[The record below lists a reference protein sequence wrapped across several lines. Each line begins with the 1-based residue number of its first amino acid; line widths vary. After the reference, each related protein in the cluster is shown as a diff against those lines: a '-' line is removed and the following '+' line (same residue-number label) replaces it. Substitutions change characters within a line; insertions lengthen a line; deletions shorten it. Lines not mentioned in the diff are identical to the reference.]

1 MPRRA
6 IVPGAVALAA
16 ASLLLPWAL
25 AFDPQAWV
33 VWGRDA
39 GRFAL
44 DTSGGPSWKP
54 LPVVV
59 TTPLAL
65 TGDPTPAL
73 WLVVARAGGLLA
85 LAGAWTLA
93 ARLGGRVAG
102 AAAAAVMAISPWW
115 LFNTALGNSE
125 GLLAAGALWAV
136 VAHLAGRRR
145 AALALGTAAALLRP
159 EVWPF
164 LGGYGLWLWQREPS
178 ARAALV
184 ASGVVVPLLWLGPDV
199 LGIGGALSASR
210 AARGEPSLGSAALED
225 VPGLAV
231 LADAVALLTV
241 PATLAAAAA
250 TIAGPRLARTS
261 AGSGSSRAR
270 APAGVARAL
279 GGAIAGPELARTR
292 RGAGLARAL
301 AAAAVAW
308 IVIVAV
314 MAQAG
319 YAGNPRYLVA
329 AMAFGCVLAGA
340 GAAWIG
346 AEIVRRRAGFPA
358 IVPRVRRAVARGAAV
373 AAAVLVAAVLAITAG
388 DLADQVSDVGARA
401 DRREALP
408 DMVAAAGGRDAIVGC
423 APVRTAPDV
432 RPLVAWELDIS
443 MHGIDRPPEA
453 PVVVVRWR
461 PHGGGPVEPA
471 LPPGDFRLLGRA
483 PYWEAQAA
491 CRVSR

>member
-1 MPRRA
+1 M
-6 IVPGAVALAA
+6 ALAA

-39 GRFAL
+39 SRFAL

-65 TGDPTPAL
+65 TGDPAPAL

-85 LAGAWTLA
+85 LAGAWALA
-93 ARLGGRVAG
+93 ARLGGTVAG
-102 AAAAAVMAISPWW
+102 AAAAAVMAVSPWW

-125 GLLAAGALWAV
+125 GLLAASALWAV
-136 VAHLAGRRR
+136 VAHLAGHRR

-164 LGGYGLWLWQREPS
+164 LGLYGLWLWQAEPA
-178 ARAALV
+178 ARAAVVAAGVLV
-184 ASGVVVPLLWLGPDV
+184 PVLWLGPDV

-210 AARGEPSLGSAALED
+210 AARGEPSIGSAALED

-241 PATLAAAAA
+241 PATLAAIAA
-250 TIAGPRLARTS
+250 TIAGPRLTRS
-261 AGSGSSRAR
+261 
-270 APAGVARAL
+270 PAGTIV
-279 GGAIAGPELARTR
+279 GTQLARSP
-292 RGAGLARAL
+292 AGTTAAPQLARAL
-301 AAAAVAW
+301 AAAAAAW
-308 IVIVAV
+308 IAIVAV

-340 GAAWIG
+340 GAAWVG
-346 AEIVRRRAGFPA
+346 AAIVRRRVGVPASMPRVGRAGAATVLRRAPG
-358 IVPRVRRAVARGAAV
+358 IVPRVRRAVRRGAAV
-373 AAAVLVAAVLAITAG
+373 ASAILVAAVLAITLD
-388 DLADQVSDVGARA
+388 DLREQMSDVGARA

-408 DMVAAAGGRDAIVGC
+408 AMVADAGGREAIVGC

-443 MHGIDRPPEA
+443 MTGIDRPPEA
-453 PVVVVRWR
+453 PVVVVRWS

-471 LPPGDFRLLGRA
+471 LPAGEFELLGRS

-491 CRVSR
+491 CRVRR

>member
-1 MPRRA
+1 MPARRGRAVRRA
-6 IVPGAVALAA
+6 LAPVAVALAA
-16 ASLLLPWAL
+16 VSLLLPWAL

-39 GRFAL
+39 GRLAL

-59 TTPLAL
+59 TTPLAFL
-65 TGDPTPAL
+65 GNPTPAL

-85 LAGAWTLA
+85 LAGAWVLGE
-93 ARLGGRVAG
+93 RLGGRAAG
-102 AAAAAVMAISPWW
+102 AAAAAVMALSPWW

-125 GLLAAGALWAV
+125 GLLAASALWAV
-136 VAHLAGRRR
+136 LAHLAGRHR

-164 LGGYGLWLWQREPS
+164 LGLYGLWLWRREPG
-178 ARAALV
+178 ARPAVAA
-184 ASGVVVPLLWLGPDV
+184 AGIVVPALWLGPDV

-231 LADAVALLTV
+231 LADTVALLTV
-241 PATLAAAAA
+241 PATVAAVLA
-250 TIAGPRLARTS
+250 TIAGPRLAR
-261 AGSGSSRAR
+261 
-270 APAGVARAL
+270 V
-279 GGAIAGPELARTR
+279 
-292 RGAGLARAL
+292 L
-301 AAAAVAW
+301 AAGAAAW
-308 IVIVAV
+308 IGIVAV

-340 GAAWIG
+340 GAVRLARSAG
-346 AEIVRRRAGFPA
+346 AV
-358 IVPRVRRAVARGAAV
+358 
-373 AAAVLVAAVLAITAG
+373 VLVVAVTAITIG
-388 DLADQVSDVGARA
+388 DLRDQVSDVGARA
-401 DRREALP
+401 DRRVALP
-408 DMVAAAGGRDAIVGC
+408 DLVAAAGGRDAIVDC

-443 MHGIDRPPEA
+443 MLGIDRPPEP
-453 PVVVVRWR
+453 PVALLRWR

-471 LPPGDFRLLGRA
+471 LPAGRLELLGRA
-483 PYWEAQAA
+483 PYWEAWGA

>member
-1 MPRRA
+1 
-6 IVPGAVALAA
+6 VPAAVAVAA

-39 GRFAL
+39 SRFAL

-65 TGDPTPAL
+65 TGDPAPAL

-85 LAGAWTLA
+85 LAGAWALA

-102 AAAAAVMAISPWW
+102 AAAAAVMAVSPWW

-125 GLLAAGALWAV
+125 GLLAASALWAV
-136 VAHLAGRRR
+136 VAHLAGHWR

-164 LGGYGLWLWQREPS
+164 LGLYGLWLWRREPG
-178 ARAALV
+178 ARGAVVAA
-184 ASGVVVPLLWLGPDV
+184 GVVVPVLWLGPDV

-210 AARGEPSLGSAALED
+210 AARGEPSLGSAALES

-241 PATLAAAAA
+241 PATLAAIAA
-250 TIAGPRLARTS
+250 TIAGPRLARARS
-261 AGSGSSRAR
+261 ASPLLAR
-270 APAGVARAL
+270 APA
-279 GGAIAGPELARTR
+279 AGR
-292 RGAGLARAL
+292 RLARAL
-301 AAAAVAW
+301 AAAALAW
-308 IVIVAV
+308 ILIVAV

-340 GAAWIG
+340 GAAWLG
-346 AEIVRRRAGFPA
+346 AEIVRRRAGFPT
-358 IVPRVRRAVARGAAV
+358 IVPRVRRVVARGAAV
-373 AAAVLVAAVLAITAG
+373 AAAVLVVAVLIITAD

-408 DMVAAAGGRDAIVGC
+408 DMVADAGGRDAIVDC

-443 MHGIDRPPEA
+443 MKGIDRPPEP
-453 PVVVVRWR
+453 PVALIRWR

-471 LPPGDFRLLGRA
+471 VPPGDFTLLGRA
-483 PYWEAQAA
+483 PYWEAQGA